1 MIRKKIDAK
10 GRIALGPSL
19 MRQLGLRPGQE
30 VDLDLIEDGRALRIG
45 SGPAELGSGPKRA
58 ADRFLDAL
66 AKALEGRMG
75 AIQRRSEG
83 GGGDGTNDRNQG

>member
-19 MRQLGLRPGQE
+19 MRQLGLKPGQE
-30 VDLDLIEDGRALRIG
+30 VDLDLIEGGKALRIG
-45 SGPAELGSGPKRA
+45 NGPAERRSDPETA

-66 AKALEGRMG
+66 ARALEGRLG

-83 GGGDGTNDRNQG
+83 GADGGTNDRNQG